1 MEDRMERMA
10 AENPSRS
17 ENSSGGREVPP
28 MIHIEVEYDSERADA
43 ETTGDPMIFWLGT
56 EMVQLSHLNDSVIKG
71 RAQRL
76 TDSEAGIEAEDR
88 TGREFMFEFKDTY
101 RESRDLADVT
111 ALLLHEVYELDHTAI
126 TSIEWEDM
134 DAGERLTREEFV
146 DEYGSDAEQ

>member
-1 MEDRMERMA
+1 
-10 AENPSRS
+10 
-17 ENSSGGREVPP
+17 

-56 EMVQLSHLNDSVIKG
+56 EIVQLSHLNDSGIKE

-76 TDSEAGIEAEDR
+76 TESEAGMDAEDR
-88 TGREFMFEFKDTY
+88 TGREFTFEFKNTY
-101 RESRDLADVT
+101 RKSRDLADVT

-126 TSIEWEDM
+126 TSIDWEDM